1 MRPLVKD
8 AAAPLA
14 SDGSWECSLVEER
27 SMSTTCAGRIS
38 ATFLHVCRSVISPF
52 GWAIAV
58 MAWSILVPA
67 VARAEQAGATNQTL
81 LNLRVGIHVY
91 ASDGALKGEELE
103 RYRSLF
109 REVAAY
115 ARLNYGRPVYIQAA
129 AGSYADIYD
138 WCKHDMIDLAVV
150 TAGVYSMLK
159 ENTGDQW
166 TYLCTMGQ
174 GDTRDRFEYGI
185 NCVVHQ
191 DSKLAKLDDVLGQFK
206 AGNLDIYLVSELSTS
221 GGVFPRAYLKEKG
234 LELQR
239 EDIVFTGSHSNCLEE
254 LVRPPEQVAFVE
266 RTNSQTVQQQ
276 ALEPIPAREKI
287 AFVWDG
293 AFQEGRDE
301 KNLPIRPL
309 PLEGLDSI
317 RIPESAM
324 IVRTAIYEENPFFFN
339 SIVERD
345 DFEPLADFE
354 RKYQRIYQWRSEF
367 EEQQPADEEASGW
380 TKLFDHFV
388 RYKTETGE
396 APRIA
401 LVLAGGGAK
410 CAYQVGVAQ
419 VLEQKF
425 REFRE
430 AKALEPPE
438 CEISLVVGTSG
449 GAINALPVAMGTYN
463 SPTGVETIKTVWSGL
478 DARDILLPEMA
489 VRVGVGVTISFAS
502 SLLVLLGIRL
512 RWRGKRLFPHE
523 RRARVAVFA
532 FLTIGGVLLA
542 WWLVSRMT
550 GWRLPWGVLLGN
562 SYNLYALWAI
572 VGSSIWL
579 VGFLLLVAGGVI
591 WCIDRKNRQAGGYL
605 ALSAAKAREVI
616 AWLTL
621 ISILLGSPIVLMAA
635 SHFSEARGLERTI
648 ARAARELINER
659 LASRGQPKV
668 DIVDLHGL
676 SETILAPDHNL
687 LEKDLIITAT
697 VLPEPDQQFGESDIY
712 LFAEANR
719 HGRGSIEFEKNFDN
733 RFIDLEQG
741 HRRKLLI
748 DAVLGSGAVF
758 PFFPPRTLKDC
769 PRHGVSLHLVDG
781 SFGHHIP
788 IEAAVRWGA
797 THILIVDPSPA
808 EKELCFRNDRSLFE
822 NSQVALGHLFEQA
835 QKVDRQAHRKLTT
848 ERKPPLLFTVNPE
861 KTKHHISLLSFA
873 RVPIVFAI
881 EEATKSMSAEQDRFL
896 RILNAPHFLPELNTL
911 AAETEN

>member
-1 MRPLVKD
+1 
-8 AAAPLA
+8 
-14 SDGSWECSLVEER
+14 
-27 SMSTTCAGRIS
+27 MSTTCKHRI
-38 ATFLHVCRSVISPF
+38 AARFHYLCCSVFSPF
-52 GWAIAV
+52 CRTIVV
-58 MAWSILVPA
+58 MACLILAPTAAWSEQSA
-67 VARAEQAGATNQTL
+67 VTNQTL
-81 LNLRVGIHVY
+81 LNLRVGIHIY
-91 ASDGALKGEELE
+91 ASDGALKGDELE

-115 ARLNYGRPVYIQAA
+115 ARENYGRPVYIQAA

-159 ENTGDQW
+159 ENTEDQW

-185 NCVVHQ
+185 NCAVHE
-191 DSKLAKLDDVLGQFK
+191 DSKLATLDDVLAQFK
-206 AGNLDIYLVSELSTS
+206 AGNLDIYMVSELSTS
-221 GGVFPRAYLKEKG
+221 GGIFPRAYLKEKG
-234 LELQR
+234 LEFTR
-239 EDIVFTGSHSNCLEE
+239 DDIVFTGSHSNCLEE
-254 LVRPPEQVAFVE
+254 LVRPHEPEAP
-266 RTNSQTVQQQ
+266 VQQTADQSVQ
-276 ALEPIPAREKI
+276 AQIQEPIAVREEI

-301 KNLPIRPL
+301 KNLPVRPL
-309 PLEGLDSI
+309 PLEGLDTI
-317 RIPESAM
+317 RIPESAV
-324 IVRTAIYEENPFFFN
+324 IVRTAVYEENPFFFN
-339 SIVERD
+339 SIIERD
-345 DFEPLADFE
+345 DFEQLADSQ

-367 EEQQPADEEASGW
+367 EEQQPKEEEASGW

-388 RYKTETGE
+388 RYRAETGK

-430 AKALEPPE
+430 AKALGQAE

-463 SPTGVETIKTVWSGL
+463 SPSGVETIEDVWSGL
-478 DARDILLPEMA
+478 DARDILVPEMA
-489 VRVGVGVTISFAS
+489 VRVGVGLTISFACA
-502 SLLVLLGIRL
+502 LLILLGIRL

-523 RRARVAVFA
+523 HRARAAVWA
-532 FLTIGGVLLA
+532 FLTIGGLLLA
-542 WWLVSRMT
+542 WWLVTQMT
-550 GWRLPWGVLLGN
+550 DWKLPWGLLLGN
-562 SYNLYALWAI
+562 SHNLYALWAI
-572 VGSSIWL
+572 TASSAWL
-579 VGFLLLVAGGVI
+579 VGLLLLVAGGVI
-591 WCIDRKNRQAGGYL
+591 WYIDRKNRRAGGYL

-635 SHFSEARGLERTI
+635 SHFSEARGLEWTI

-659 LASRGQPKV
+659 LATKGRANV
-668 DIVDLHGL
+668 TIDDLHGL
-676 SETILAPDHNL
+676 SEVILDPDDKL

-697 VLPEPDQQFGESDIY
+697 VLPEAGQQFNESDIY
-712 LFAEANR
+712 LYAEANR
-719 HGRGSIEFEKNFDN
+719 RGGGNVEFEKGFDN
-733 RFIDLEQG
+733 RFVDLEQR

-758 PFFPPRTLKDC
+758 PFFPARTLKDC
-769 PRHGVSLHLVDG
+769 PGPGENLHLVDG

-797 THILIVDPSPA
+797 THVLIVDPSPA
-808 EKELCFRNDRSLFE
+808 EKDLCYRNDRSLLE

-848 ERKPPLLFTVNPE
+848 ERKPPMLFTVNPE

-873 RVPIVFAI
+873 EVPIAFAI

-911 AAETEN
+911 AVETDD